1 MSTQTDT
8 DELDVPTKITV
19 DADLEVPAHIW
30 DKAEQRAATGDHDL
44 QDYLLDYL
52 MIDYQFTK
60 VD

>member
-30 DKAEQRAATGDHDL
+30 DVAEQRAATADGDL
-44 QDYLLDYL
+44 QEYLLDHL
-52 MIDYQFTK
+52 MIDYQFTR

>member
-1 MSTQTDT
+1 MSTQTDI

-30 DKAEQRAATGDHDL
+30 DTAEQRAATADGDL
-44 QDYLLDYL
+44 QEYLLDHL
-52 MIDYQFTK
+52 MIDYQFTR